1 MFIRQ
6 LRIALPALT
15 GALSCMLTPAIA
27 SPLDETVSVL
37 EEWVQ
42 TERMIS
48 ESESEWEASK
58 ASMENLI
65 SIYRREIDTLEEVIA
80 SAQEDTSAAEI
91 RRSELNEQDEAVKAI
106 EAQVVEAIEEA
117 ESLIK
122 ELQPLLPPPLQEEL
136 SPLFNSLPEDSSKTK
151 LAIGQRIQPIVA
163 ILTQVQKFNQVVTVV
178 EGFREFEAGRT
189 VQTEKVFF
197 GLGAAF
203 YVDQADEHAGLG
215 VLGENGWTWKD
226 DPSLVPAIR
235 KFISIYRGTQQA
247 SYVEVPVSVN

>member
-15 GALSCMLTPAIA
+15 GALCCALTPAIA

-37 EEWVQ
+37 EEWVE
-42 TERMIS
+42 TERLIS
-48 ESESEWEASK
+48 QAQAEWEASK

-65 SIYRREIDTLEEVIA
+65 SIYAREIDTLEEVIE

-106 EAQVVEAIEEA
+106 ESQVVDAIAEA
-117 ESLIK
+117 EALIK
-122 ELQPLLPPPLQEEL
+122 ELRPLLPPPLQEEL
-136 SPLFNSLPEDSSKTK
+136 SPLFNSLPEDSAKTK

-203 YVDQADEHAGLG
+203 YIDQADEHAGLG
-215 VLGENGWTWKD
+215 VLEDGGWVWKD
-226 DPSLVPAIR
+226 DDALVPAIR
-235 KFISIYRGTQQA
+235 NFIKIYRGTQQA
-247 SYVEVPVSVN
+247 SYVNVPVSVN

>member
-6 LRIALPALT
+6 LRIALPVLT
-15 GALSCMLTPAIA
+15 GALSCALTPASA

-37 EEWVQ
+37 EEWVE
-42 TERMIS
+42 TERLIS
-48 ESESEWEASK
+48 QAEAEWEASK

-65 SIYRREIDTLEEVIA
+65 SIYAREIETLDEVIE

-91 RRSELNEQDEAVKAI
+91 RRSELNQQDEAVKAI
-106 EAQVVEAIEEA
+106 ESQVVDAIAEA
-117 ESLIK
+117 ETLIK
-122 ELQPLLPPPLQEEL
+122 ELRPLLPPPLQEEL
-136 SPLFNSLPEDSSKTK
+136 SPLFNSLPEDSAKTK

-189 VQTEKVFF
+189 VQTEKIYF

-215 VLGENGWTWKD
+215 VLGEDGWFWKD
-226 DPSLVPAIR
+226 DDALVPAIR
-235 KFISIYRGTQQA
+235 NFIKIYRGTQQA
-247 SYVEVPVSVN
+247 RYVNVPISVN